1 MPMVVDVPLTTTLAD
16 LDETLRRLLKRE
28 LARHGF
34 ENVEIAFDA
43 PAREWSGKLTG
54 PTVNLFLYDLREA
67 TQGST
72 MTMAERRSNGLAVLT
87 PPPLR
92 LEATYAIT
100 AWTKAIEDEHRLL
113 SQLLAVLHS
122 YRTLPADVIE
132 GRAAQLGPIDTVLGR
147 PMDEKADFWSAVG
160 GQYKPSIDFAVTLP
174 LESGASFTRGPETRT
189 QIVQTRLTEGPRRVM
204 QEMIRFGGRILDGD
218 GEPVANA
225 WVALP
230 DVGAWTSSDRDGR
243 YIFDRVPS
251 GSLRVLARTADGTEA
266 EQVVEVPGK
275 ETDVVIGAG
284 PRKSG
289 RGGSR
294 STK

>member
-1 MPMVVDVPLTTTLAD
+1 MGMVVDVPLTTTLAD
-16 LDETLRRLLKRE
+16 LDEILRKLLKQQ

-67 TQGST
+67 TQGAT
-72 MTMAERRSNGLAVLT
+72 MAMAERRENGVAVLT

-113 SQLLAVLHS
+113 SQILAILHS
-122 YRTLPADVIE
+122 FKEMPADVLE
-132 GRAAQLGPIDTVLGR
+132 GRAAALGPIDTMLGR

-160 GQYKPSIDFAVTLP
+160 GQYKPSIDFAVTLT

-189 QIVQTRLTEGPRRVM
+189 QIVTTQLSDGPRRTM
-204 QEMIRFGGRILDGD
+204 TEMIRFGGRTLDD
-218 GEPVANA
+218 AGEPVADA

-230 DVGAWTSSDRDGR
+230 EQGAWTSTDADGR
-243 YIFDRVPS
+243 YIF
-251 GSLRVLARTADGTEA
+251 
-266 EQVVEVPGK
+266 
-275 ETDVVIGAG
+275 
-284 PRKSG
+284 
-289 RGGSR
+289 
-294 STK
+294 